1 MKLIAIFQ
9 LTQLRIPTNENKNRN
24 VNFETEN
31 NNKSYKNINIIY
43 KGNSSDNTRNIKKLI
58 LNNSTQFLHSKN
70 SLDNELF

>member
-1 MKLIAIFQ
+1 MKTKIEMLI
-9 LTQLRIPTNENKNRN
+9 LRLR
-24 VNFETEN
+24 N

-70 SLDNELF
+70 SLDNESF